1 LLEALPS
8 FSFPGGMKSRMLATR
23 WKSEENQ
30 WYSDILRDYT
40 DNAVKFVAITNPVL
54 RLQTALLQ
62 GRIIKGEVILVTI
75 ETEDGSQ
82 PQILKDTT
90 VSFLPSL
97 NTE

>member
-1 LLEALPS
+1 
-8 FSFPGGMKSRMLATR
+8 MLATR

-40 DNAVKFVAITNPVL
+40 DNAAKFVAITNPVL